1 MIEKPAIAPTIA
13 VVTQRIQDRSRETR
27 SQYLGRLRAARL
39 AGPGRAKLSC
49 ANYAHA
55 FAGQTPADKLR
66 ARDPTAP
73 NIGIVTAYNDMLSA
87 HQPFETYPRQI
98 RGAAREVGATAQVAG
113 GVPAMCDGVTQ
124 GRSGMELSLFS
135 RDVIAMATAIAL
147 SHDAFDA
154 VLALGVCDKIVPG
167 LLIGA
172 LAFGHL
178 PVLLIPAGPMESGLP
193 NAEKSRVRNAY
204 AAGEVGREELLAA
217 ETESYHGPGT
227 CTFYGTANT
236 NQMLMETMGLHLPGS
251 AFVHPGSDLRMGL
264 TRAAVHR
271 AVALARTHEAPLGLV
286 LDERAIVNGIVGLMA
301 TGGSTNHAIH
311 LVAIARAAG
320 ILVDWTDFDEI
331 SAATP
336 LLARIY
342 PNGPADVNAFQA
354 AGGTGFVIRE
364 LLNHGLLHED
374 VTTVSGGTLRDYTA
388 EPAMVGRE
396 IAWQAVPEKSLDDT
410 ILRSAGDPFSR
421 DGGLRLVS
429 GALGR
434 AIIKVSAVKAEHRRV
449 EAPAA
454 VFDSQ
459 EDVLDAFKTGRLDRD
474 VIVFV
479 RFQGPQA
486 NGMPELHN
494 LMAPLCVLQDRGYR
508 VALVT
513 DGRLSGA
520 SGRIPAA
527 LHLNPEAQT
536 GGPLAR
542 LMDGDLVLLDA
553 DAGILEVK
561 VESDRFSGRACA
573 RRAPAAQGCG
583 RELFGHFRTHT
594 GDAESGASVLFA

>member
-1 MIEKPAIAPTIA
+1 MASVIAA
-13 VVTQRIQDRSRETR
+13 VTRRIQDRSRETR
-27 SQYLGRLRAARL
+27 SQYLDRLHAARR

-55 FAGQTPADKLR
+55 FAAQTAADKLR
-66 ARDPTAP
+66 ARDPAAP

-87 HQPFETYPRQI
+87 HQPFEIYPHQI
-98 RGAAREVGATAQVAG
+98 REAAREVGATAQVAG

-124 GRSGMELSLFS
+124 GRPGMELSLFS
-135 RDVIAMATAIAL
+135 RDIIAMATAVAL

-193 NAEKSRVRNAY
+193 NAEKSRIRNAY
-204 AAGEVGREELLAA
+204 AAGEVGRDALLDA
-217 ETESYHGPGT
+217 ETKSYHGPGT

-236 NQMLMETMGLHLPGS
+236 NQMLMETMGLHLPGA
-251 AFVHPGSDLRMGL
+251 AFVHPGTDLRSGL
-264 TRAAVHR
+264 TRAAVRR
-271 AVALARTHEAPLGLV
+271 AVSLARTYDAPLGLV
-286 LDERAIVNGIVGLMA
+286 LDEKAIVNGIVGLMA

-320 ILVDWTDFDEI
+320 ILIDWTDFDEI
-331 SAATP
+331 SGATP
-336 LLARIY
+336 LLVRIY

-354 AGGTGFVIRE
+354 AGGTCFVIRE
-364 LLNHGLLHED
+364 LLKHGLLHED
-374 VTTVSGGTLRDYTA
+374 VTTVAGGGLGPYAA
-388 EPAMVGRE
+388 EPTMVEGE
-396 IAWQAVPEKSLDDT
+396 IVWRPGPEKSLDET
-410 ILRSAGDPFSR
+410 ILRPASHPFSR

-434 AIIKVSAVKAEHRRV
+434 AVIKVSAVKAEHRRV

-459 EDVLDAFKTGRLDRD
+459 QDVLEAFKNGRLNRD

-494 LMAPLCVLQDRGYR
+494 LMAPLCVLQDRGYQ

-527 LHLNPEAQT
+527 LHLVPEAQA

-542 LMDGDLVLLDA
+542 LLDGDIVLLDA
-553 DAGILEVK
+553 DAGILEVR
-561 VESDRFSGRACA
+561 VESAILSNRADA
-573 RRAPAAQGCG
+573 APPPAVMGFG
-583 RELFGHFRTHT
+583 RELFGNFRAHI

>member
-1 MIEKPAIAPTIA
+1 MASVIAA
-13 VVTQRIQDRSRETR
+13 VTRRIQDRSRETR
-27 SQYLGRLRAARL
+27 SQYLSRLHAARR

-55 FAGQTPADKLR
+55 FAAQTVADKLR
-66 ARDPTAP
+66 ARNPEAP

-87 HQPFETYPRQI
+87 HQPFEIYPHQI
-98 RGAAREVGATAQVAG
+98 REAAREVGATAQVAG

-124 GRSGMELSLFS
+124 GRPGMELSLFS
-135 RDVIAMATAIAL
+135 RDIIAMATAVAL

-193 NAEKSRVRNAY
+193 NAEKSRIRNAY
-204 AAGEVGREELLAA
+204 AAGEVGRDALLDA
-217 ETESYHGPGT
+217 ETKSYHGPGT

-236 NQMLMETMGLHLPGS
+236 NQMLMETMGLHLPGA
-251 AFVHPGSDLRMGL
+251 AFVHPGTDLRSGL
-264 TRAAVHR
+264 TRAAVRR
-271 AVALARTHEAPLGLV
+271 AVSLARTHDAPLGLV
-286 LDERAIVNGIVGLMA
+286 LDEKAIVNGIVGLMA

-320 ILVDWTDFDEI
+320 ILIDWTDFDEI
-331 SAATP
+331 SGATP
-336 LLARIY
+336 LLVRIY

-364 LLNHGLLHED
+364 LLKHGLLHED
-374 VTTVSGGTLRDYTA
+374 VTTVAGGGLSAYAA
-388 EPAMVGRE
+388 EPTMVEGE
-396 IAWQAVPEKSLDDT
+396 IVWRPGPEKSLDET
-410 ILRSAGDPFSR
+410 ILRPAGHPFSR

-434 AIIKVSAVKAEHRRV
+434 AVIKVSAVKAEHRRV

-459 EDVLDAFKTGRLDRD
+459 QDVLEAFKSGRLNRD

-494 LMAPLCVLQDRGYR
+494 LMAPLCVLQDRGYQ

-527 LHLNPEAQT
+527 LHLIPEAQA

-542 LMDGDLVLLDA
+542 LLDGDIVLLDA

-561 VESDRFSGRACA
+561 VESDTLSGRADA
-573 RRAPAAQGCG
+573 QPPPAVMGFG
-583 RELFGHFRTHT
+583 RELFGHFRAHI